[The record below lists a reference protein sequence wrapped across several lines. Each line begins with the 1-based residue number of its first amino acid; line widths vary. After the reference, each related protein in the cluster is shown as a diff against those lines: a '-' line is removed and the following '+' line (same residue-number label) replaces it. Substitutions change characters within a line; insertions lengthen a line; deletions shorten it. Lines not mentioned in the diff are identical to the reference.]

1 MNIVVQSV
9 DAIVFDCLF
18 FFVMGFI
25 PPPPKK
31 NNKKKNILRIYPFSF
46 DYLYN
51 RFSIWNAIAVGK
63 LLSMTHLLLLL
74 FLNNVFS
81 SLLKND
87 SN

>member
-31 NNKKKNILRIYPFSF
+31 KQQKEKHITNLSLFFRLSVQSIFDLKRNCRRQTVIDDPPFIIIIF
-46 DYLYN
+46 
-51 RFSIWNAIAVGK
+51 K
-63 LLSMTHLLLLL
+63 
-74 FLNNVFS
+74 
-81 SLLKND
+81 
-87 SN
+87 